1 MVKRT
6 QGEKVFAV
14 FNALIL
20 LAVGLAC
27 VIPIWHCICCSISDP
42 LKLSAHRGLVFHPL
56 GTPTLKGYEQ
66 CFKNIC
72 HRPQSLPLTDNSSG
86 DSAPE
91 QRQQRDRGSQ

>member
-27 VIPIWHCICCSISDP
+27 VIPIWH
-42 LKLSAHRGLVFHPL
+42 LSLIH
-56 GTPTLKGYEQ
+56 
-66 CFKNIC
+66 I
-72 HRPQSLPLTDNSSG
+72 
-86 DSAPE
+86 
-91 QRQQRDRGSQ
+91 